1 MERDSAE
8 FLEHWISPHDLPGLI
23 PGAVDD
29 ENRVSLVER
38 KLFAV
43 YGGGARIE
51 QDWLGI
57 AESRLKDAFL
67 KNHSAKE
74 RTVYD

>member
-43 YGGGARIE
+43 YGGGPRIE

-57 AESRLKDAFL
+57 AKSRVKDAFL
-67 KNHSAKE
+67 KHHSAKE

>member
-29 ENRVSLVER
+29 ENRVALVEGE
-38 KLFAV
+38 LFAV
-43 YGGGARIE
+43 YRGGARIK
-51 QDWLGI
+51 QYWLGI
-57 AESRLKDAFL
+57 AKSRLKDAFL
-67 KNHSAKE
+67 KHHSAKE